1 MAPGRG
7 ITQRLQIFCNG
18 PNGGQRATDV
28 SRVSELPPVATC
40 IYRCL
45 FHHCTPPSPLHSTPM
60 QSALTP
66 NTAAFLEYIS
76 PGHAPTSAPPAA
88 LFNNMP
94 VPGRDTPE
102 DTPPSV
108 SNSSQPSAHQAPSD
122 DSDSPT
128 PEMPPA
134 QPDDA
139 ANTDPLAGNGAN
151 KRKAGRPSAVLDDDD
166 DDG

>member
-1 MAPGRG
+1 
-7 ITQRLQIFCNG
+7 
-18 PNGGQRATDV
+18 
-28 SRVSELPPVATC
+28 
-40 IYRCL
+40 
-45 FHHCTPPSPLHSTPM
+45 M

-102 DTPPSV
+102 DTPPSA
-108 SNSSQPSAHQAPSD
+108 SNGSQPSAHQAPSD

-139 ANTDPLAGNGAN
+139 ANTDSLAGNGAN
-151 KRKAGRPSAVLDDDD
+151 KRKAGRPSAVLDDDG